1 MEYRMDSVQEIQVKM
16 VNDLLDIESSI
27 TFDLEKR
34 KMVELA
40 YEKAYSL
47 LMQARISD
55 ESSTTTFLDK

>member
-1 MEYRMDSVQEIQVKM
+1 MDSVQEIQVKM

-27 TFDLEKR
+27 TFDLDKR

>member
-1 MEYRMDSVQEIQVKM
+1 MDSVQEIQVKM
-16 VNDLLDIESSI
+16 VNDLLDIESST
-27 TFDLEKR
+27 TFDLDKR

>member
-1 MEYRMDSVQEIQVKM
+1 MDSVQEIQVKM

-27 TFDLEKR
+27 TFDPEKR

-47 LMQARISD
+47 LMQARASD

>member
-1 MEYRMDSVQEIQVKM
+1 MDSVQEIQVKM

>member
-16 VNDLLDIESSI
+16 VNDLLDIESST
-27 TFDLEKR
+27 TFDLDKR